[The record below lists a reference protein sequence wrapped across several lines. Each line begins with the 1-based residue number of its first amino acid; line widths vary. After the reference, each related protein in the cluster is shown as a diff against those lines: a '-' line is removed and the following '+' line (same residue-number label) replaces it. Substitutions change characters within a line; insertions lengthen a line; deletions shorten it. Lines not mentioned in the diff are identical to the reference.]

1 MRMFMIYQQIKHATI
16 KSQLHTIN
24 KIKNTIIKFIHI
36 LNQLP

>member
-1 MRMFMIYQQIKHATI
+1 MRMFMIYQQIEHATI

-24 KIKNTIIKFIHI
+24 KIKSTIIKFIHI